1 MHRVAPI
8 AEPELREPARLRLA
22 SDREPWQRSLR
33 WKPPPRDR
41 RLILLGLLIAILLT
55 MVELIGFGVGMR
67 HQIAHVV
74 PPPRPQT
81 ISVELVEPL
90 ESLPIPPEPEPPP
103 LAPKQERKVQ
113 VEAPKIDQKPPPR
126 AAEQDTGAM
135 QAHIGESGAPA
146 APQLFNPDGSIKLAP
161 QTLEA
166 PKKRE
171 LNQMD
176 AGRHAWAEMEKRGD
190 NPLDCKRTRFAGAF
204 KKDMSLGDEV
214 SSKYLKWVGLG
225 DPEAVS
231 HNVQKREERAAEG
244 CEPIR

>member
-1 MHRVAPI
+1 MHSVAP
-8 AEPELREPARLRLA
+8 AAQTHLPEPARLQLA
-22 SDREPWQRSLR
+22 SDRQPWQRSLR
-33 WKPPPRDR
+33 WEPPPRDR
-41 RLILLGLLIAILLT
+41 RWIVLGLLIAVFFT
-55 MVELIGFGVGMR
+55 AVELIGFGVGMR
-67 HQIAHVV
+67 RQIVQVA
-74 PPPRPQT
+74 PPQRPQT
-81 ISVELVEPL
+81 ITVELVEPP
-90 ESLPIPPEPEPPP
+90 EALPIPPEPEPPP
-103 LAPKQERKVQ
+103 LAPKLERKVQ
-113 VEAPKIDQKPPPR
+113 VEAPKIEQKPPPR

-146 APQLFNPDGSIKLAP
+146 APRLFNPDGSIRLAP
-161 QTLEA
+161 QTLE

-171 LNQMD
+171 LNQLD
-176 AGRHAWAEMEKRGD
+176 AGRRAWAEMEKRGD

-244 CEPIR
+244 CDPGK